1 LTASDSAQLS
11 YKLIVILVTAVKL
24 ILGLLSVLHITHLFT
39 GVLQADPATVRWAF
53 RHGQRSFR
61 GSRVRRLCR
70 HFTPTG
76 TTLCK
81 RAHAKNDNAFYCRG
95 MISEAV
101 ITSET
106 KLETYLDL
114 ENVLKLAAKMITCE
128 TKREAKL

>member
-1 LTASDSAQLS
+1 
-11 YKLIVILVTAVKL
+11 
-24 ILGLLSVLHITHLFT
+24 
-39 GVLQADPATVRWAF
+39 
-53 RHGQRSFR
+53 
-61 GSRVRRLCR
+61 
-70 HFTPTG
+70 
-76 TTLCK
+76 
-81 RAHAKNDNAFYCRG
+81 